1 MGRGQGG
8 QILAHGKQTDLEEI
22 KSKKAWK
29 EKQKSTHN
37 PLEAKG
43 SLPSLR
49 ILAPKLM
56 LSGDSSIKV

>member
-1 MGRGQGG
+1 M
-8 QILAHGKQTDLEEI
+8 AHGKQTDLEEI